1 MFAKTRMALIV
12 IRTSLEV
19 CLRFN
24 GRRVVRVRP
33 ARGGDRPMHN
43 VFRQLMWFPRIFW
56 RDVWLYSIRPQANGA
71 ACLNASPLRRDSGGT
86 RQVGDPFTSPAPA
99 RRDDLHCFARMLIS
113 PCSTDSYILETM
125 WSDLSFN
132 GVKPN
137 SVSNVLALG
146 EQSPGEANALRM
158 KLQYGF

>member
-1 MFAKTRMALIV
+1 
-12 IRTSLEV
+12 
-19 CLRFN
+19 
-24 GRRVVRVRP
+24 
-33 ARGGDRPMHN
+33 
-43 VFRQLMWFPRIFW
+43 
-56 RDVWLYSIRPQANGA
+56 
-71 ACLNASPLRRDSGGT
+71 
-86 RQVGDPFTSPAPA
+86 
-99 RRDDLHCFARMLIS
+99 
-113 PCSTDSYILETM
+113 M